1 MWGESIQR
9 GGGEKG
15 GKGEWKKS
23 RRFISEDVDV
33 MPDKLWLELVLFSLL
48 VMDAQ
53 QEAVAPG
60 LVLIPLTRRGGIEAQ
75 FLCKV

>member
-1 MWGESIQR
+1 
-9 GGGEKG
+9 
-15 GKGEWKKS
+15 
-23 RRFISEDVDV
+23 